1 MSKYIQYGLFEIE
14 NAIANY
20 TEITPYEHRIEISPR
35 YGLNILKIRG
45 NGLCF
50 INSLVN
56 SIFGKYWLHPRQRE
70 GSWKEQT
77 ELNSWLDNLY
87 NTLFSYEFHPKF
99 ELYSRTIIYDA
110 DNLIDFLDKN
120 NDLLFALSHNI
131 LLFAAIHYEGLSGL
145 RTTKLMNCIDMSRD
159 LTTFGAIDGNIRNF
173 IMDILGVKSIY
184 VISES
189 DDLDHRRRSDAQ
201 NNVEQLIKD
210 GYIGFKISCE
220 KTINIGGFI
229 GSIMLYTYNSSHY
242 DAIIYGEFTSLF
254 ENETEILSIIY
265 SDNKD
270 EELVERLAQEE
281 QKREQSIKDQELAER
296 LAQEEQKREQSIR
309 DEEFA
314 ERLAREEE
322 QKREQSIKDEE
333 LAERLAR
340 EYEQLIADEELAKQ
354 LSNQF

>member
-1 MSKYIQYGLFEIE
+1 MSEYIQYTHFEIE
-14 NAIANY
+14 RAINH
-20 TEITPYEHRIEISPR
+20 TEITPYKHYSVISPK

-56 SIFGKYWLHPRQRE
+56 SILGE
-70 GSWKEQT
+70 CWKNPT
-77 ELNSWLDNLY
+77 KLNNWLDNLY
-87 NTLFSYEFHPKF
+87 NTLFSYEFHSKF
-99 ELYSRTIIYDA
+99 ELYSRTIIYGA
-110 DNLIDFLDKN
+110 TNLIDFLDKN

-131 LLFAAIHYEGLSGL
+131 LLFAAIHYENLSEL
-145 RTTKLMNCIDMSRD
+145 RTTQLMNCIDMSRD

-173 IMDILGVKSIY
+173 IMSILGVKSIY

-189 DDLDHRRRSDAQ
+189 DDLNHQRRSDVQ

-242 DAIIYGEFTSLF
+242 DAVFADDSTYLF
-254 ENETEILSIIY
+254 ENEIEILSIIY
-265 SDNKD
+265 ENNDR
-270 EELVERLAQEE
+270 ER
-281 QKREQSIKDQELAER
+281 RDEQSIKDAEFAEQLARE
-296 LAQEEQKREQSIR
+296 EQSIK
-309 DEEFA
+309 DAEFA

-322 QKREQSIKDEE
+322 QKREQSIKDAE

-340 EYEQLIADEELAKQ
+340 EEEHKREQSIKDAEFAERLAREEEQKREQLIADEELAKQ
-354 LSNQF
+354 LTNQY